1 MKNRHHTTRTR
12 ECHGKKWEN
21 YYGKMGSVQCTTVT
35 ARWFVCVNK
44 ELMNSNRYRVCL
56 KGGRKQPRRSIYNT
70 TNIDIAHILKVD
82 TILKIESQA
91 HMFVIESIQ

>member
-1 MKNRHHTTRTR
+1 MHNRH
-12 ECHGKKWEN
+12 CS
-21 YYGKMGSVQCTTVT
+21 M
-35 ARWFVCVNK
+35 VCVCK
-44 ELMNSNRYRVCL
+44 QRVNEFESISSL